1 MTRRKKTDGER
12 IADKAFIDIFGYASQ
27 RDEKKRLSDSIDRLL
42 RKRMSEAWDEA
53 YLKGWLRA
61 GFRSDNPYRGRRKK

>member
-27 RDEKKRLSDSIDRLL
+27 REEKKRLSDSIDRLL
-42 RKRMSEAWDEA
+42 RKRMAEAWSQ
-53 YLKGWLRA
+53 GWFASEIDRKLV
-61 GFRSDNPYRGRRKK
+61 SDNPYRGRKKK

>member
-1 MTRRKKTDGER
+1 MTRRKTDGER

-42 RKRMSEAWDEA
+42 RRRMAQAWEE
-53 YLKGWLRA
+53 GRIV
-61 GFRSDNPYRGRRKK
+61 GFDMADAENPYRVKRRKK